1 MCESWKHTPQLPFLN
16 LLDMTHE
23 SHSCF
28 FAPNGALASENFPGR
43 RASPNICAGALP
55 AGLASLA
62 RPKHRAF
69 QHPRRRTRSPWESTF
84 LLCNLCTV
92 SEPVCSWRLLARM
105 GVPRKRPQF
114 NQFAMLGATWYPD
127 HHSRPTATQAEA
139 CRVGWSKATVA
150 RI

>member
-1 MCESWKHTPQLPFLN
+1 MLCESWKHTPQLPFLN

-43 RASPNICAGALP
+43 HVTQKICAGALP

-62 RPKHRAF
+62 RPKHGAF
-69 QHPRRRTRSPWESTF
+69 QHPRRR
-84 LLCNLCTV
+84 CTV
-92 SEPVCSWRLLARM
+92 SEPVCSWRLLARLE
-105 GVPRKRPQF
+105 VPRKRPQF

>member
-28 FAPNGALASENFPGR
+28 FCSKRGSGIGEFSRPTC
-43 RASPNICAGALP
+43 ICAGALP

-139 CRVGWSKATVA
+139 CRVRWSKATVA